1 MASKKWPYTTADILG
16 WHFTP
21 AEITA
26 LKLLLKKEEAMSDKV
41 KPRQQRTPK
50 KNVPH
55 VQTYQPPRRVSV
67 PDEETE
73 HGWNV
78 GHTANEEWR

>member
-1 MASKKWPYTTADILG
+1 
-16 WHFTP
+16 
-21 AEITA
+21 
-26 LKLLLKKEEAMSDKV
+26 MSDKV